1 MSLAGPRTR
10 LLRSLGS
17 LVILCGLLWAA
28 RGLAAPANPPVAIG
42 IALSFSGP
50 LANEGQS
57 MKKGYDLWAERVNA
71 KGGIDVG
78 GGRRPARLVYYDDQS
93 DATTVAKLVEK
104 LITEDKVEFIFGPYG
119 SGLTGA
125 ASSIS
130 EKYQKL
136 MIAPAAN
143 ADQLYTR
150 GYRFFFGV
158 LPPIS
163 QGFALHTNLL
173 ANLTPKVKTVAIAY
187 PADLFP
193 SAAAAAA
200 EKRAKDE
207 GLQVVYSSK
216 YPKGA
221 KDLSAVVT
229 QVKAL
234 NPDALLS
241 PGYFEDITLL
251 VTQSQRLGFNP
262 KYIGVQLAPGLAKG
276 LGKNADYLFATSWWE
291 PSAGWKDGYFGTSSE
306 YNDLFKKAYGADANY
321 FAACASAAGELLDLA
336 IRKVGSLDPAK
347 IADVLHATKVETF
360 FGPVEYDQ
368 TGANRKGSALVIQFQ
383 EGQEA
388 IVWPTTAN
396 AKPAKFPAPPWDKR

>member
-1 MSLAGPRTR
+1 MLLACTRIR
-10 LLRSLGS
+10 LLRSIGCL
-17 LVILCGLLWAA
+17 LFLCALLAAA
-28 RGLAAPANPPVAIG
+28 RSPAAPANPPITIG

-50 LANEGQS
+50 LANEGQY

-71 KGGIDVG
+71 KGGIEVG
-78 GGRRPARLVYYDDQS
+78 GGRRPVKLIYYDDQS
-93 DATTVAKLVEK
+93 DATTVAKLVER
-104 LITEDKVEFIFGPYG
+104 LITEDKADFIFGPYG

-150 GYRFFFGV
+150 GYKFFFGV
-158 LPPIS
+158 LPPLS
-163 QGFALHTNLL
+163 QGFALHANLL

-187 PADLFP
+187 PGDLFP

-200 EKRAKDE
+200 EKRAKEE
-207 GLQVVYSSK
+207 GLQVVYSGK

-221 KDLSAVVT
+221 KDLSAVIT

-262 KYIGVQLAPGLAKG
+262 GYIGVQLAPGLTKS

-291 PSAGWKDGYFGTSSE
+291 PLAGWKDDYFGTSAE
-306 YNDLFKKAYGADANY
+306 YNDLFKKTYGVDANY
-321 FAACASAAGELLDLA
+321 FATCASAAGELLDLA

-347 IADVLHATKVETF
+347 IAEVLHATKMETF

-368 TGANRKGSALVIQFQ
+368 TGANRKGTGLVVQIQDGR
-383 EGQEA
+383 EV
-388 IVWPTTAN
+388 IVWPKTTST
-396 AKPAKFPAPPWDKR
+396 KPARFPAPPWDKR

>member
-1 MSLAGPRTR
+1 MIRSGTR
-10 LLRSLGS
+10 ARFLGVLGAFLSLG
-17 LVILCGLLWAA
+17 CLLAA
-28 RGLAAPANPPVAIG
+28 APSPAAPAGPPITIG

-50 LANEGQS
+50 LANEGQY
-57 MKKGYDLWAERVNA
+57 MKRGYDLWAQRVNA
-71 KGGIDVG
+71 REGIEVG
-78 GGRRPARLVYYDDQS
+78 GTRRPVKLIYYDDQS

-104 LITEDKVEFIFGPYG
+104 LITEDKADFIFGPYG

-150 GYRFFFGV
+150 GYKYFFGV
-158 LPPIS
+158 LPPLS

-200 EKRAKDE
+200 EKRAKAE

-221 KDLSAVVT
+221 KDLSAVIT
-229 QVKAL
+229 QVKAV

-262 KYIGVQLAPGLAKG
+262 KYIGVQLAPGLTKS
-276 LGKNADYLFATSWWE
+276 LGKNANYLFATSWWE
-291 PSAGWKDGYFGTSSE
+291 PLAGWKDDYFGNTVQ
-306 YNDLFKKAYGADANY
+306 YNELFKKTYGVDANY
-321 FAACASAAGELLDLA
+321 FASCASAAGELLDLA

-347 IADVLHATKVETF
+347 IADVLHATKMETF
-360 FGPVEYDQ
+360 FGPVAYDQ
-368 TGANRKGSALVIQFQ
+368 TGANRQGSGLVIQIQ
-383 EGQEA
+383 DGQEV
-388 IVWPTTAN
+388 IVWPRTAN
-396 AKPAKFPAPPWDKR
+396 ARPAKFPAPPWDRR